1 MRLRLE
7 DNGDNPLRQ
16 FKQRGNKINRM
27 RRNRKARLLAPKGD
41 GKSYAVYNPQTGV
54 GTVLTDGVPLS
65 GLFKGLKK
73 KRKAKKEFRAKKSEV
88 KQANKLKR
96 YENKQVA
103 KTTRQVGRQ
112 DRKQRRIVGKQEV
125 QQARRDKKMNKATQR
140 EREFQTDAME
150 PKYNQGSDQLPE
162 EEFDEVNGGQYAAGA
177 AQMQVLPSEDGDFN
191 EQEGGEY
198 SEYEEVYDNGY
209 DNGYEQ
215 QMEEEGVP
223 LNGWLDTVFDLGK
236 KVVNKVAG
244 SKAGKAVQQGVINKA
259 DYDRIKLEAT
269 DLRRRAEEL
278 AKQNITYGA
287 VGLAAGVALGF
298 GVAKI
303 TSKK

>member
-16 FKQRGNKINRM
+16 FKQRGNKLNRM

-41 GKSYAVYNPQTGV
+41 GQNYAVYNPQTGV

-73 KRKAKKEFRAKKSEV
+73 KVKAKKAFRAKKAEV
-88 KQANKLKR
+88 KQENKLKR
-96 YENKQVA
+96 YENKQEA
-103 KTTRQVGRQ
+103 KTTRQTGRQ

-125 QQARRDKKMNKATQR
+125 QQARRDKKMNKSTQQ
-140 EREFQTDAME
+140 EREFENEAMQ
-150 PKYNQGSDQLPE
+150 PKYNQGSDQLPQ
-162 EEFDEVNGGQYAAGA
+162 EEFDEVNGGQYSAAA
-177 AQMQVLPSEDGDFN
+177 AQMQVLPSDEGDFN
-191 EQEGGEY
+191 EQEDGEY
-198 SEYEEVYDNGY
+198 SEYEEVY

-236 KVVNKVAG
+236 KVVNKVSG
-244 SKAGKAVQQGVINKA
+244 SKAGKAVQQGVINRA